1 MSQPAYKILD
11 EQIFT
16 SGHYM
21 LVPIRSKDRY
31 KIMKWRNEQ
40 MFHLRQDKELTVE
53 DQDVYFENTVA
64 KLFNQDQPKQIL
76 FSFVKDKECI
86 GYGGLVH
93 INWKQRIAEVSF
105 LMDTELEKVQFKKL
119 WLLYLDMI
127 EKVAFSELDLVK
139 IYVYAF
145 DLRPHLYPIL
155 TLSGF
160 VFDERI
166 KNKIQYKNNCIDV
179 VIHSKYIS
187 DETY

>member
-1 MSQPAYKILD
+1 MKTTYTCLDKQIYKD
-11 EQIFT
+11 KEF
-16 SGHYM
+16 Y
-21 LVPIRSKDRY
+21 LVPIRNEDRY
-31 KIMKWRNEQ
+31 KIMQWRNEQ
-40 MFHLRQDKELTVE
+40 MFHLRQDKALTTL
-53 DQDVYFENTVA
+53 DQDAYFENTIS
-64 KLFNQDQPKQIL
+64 KLFGQKQPKQIL
-76 FSFVKDKECI
+76 FSLLKEEKCI

-93 INWKQRIAEVSF
+93 IDWKQRTAEVSF
-105 LMDTELEKVQFKKL
+105 LMDTELEKVKFKKL

-127 EKVAFSELDLVK
+127 EKVAFDELDLVK

-160 VFDERI
+160 IFEERI

>member
-1 MSQPAYKILD
+1 MYQCLEK
-11 EQIFT
+11 EKFT
-16 SGHYM
+16 ESVFS
-21 LVPIRSKDRY
+21 LVPIRWEDRY
-31 KIMKWRNEQ
+31 EIMQWRNEQ
-40 MFHLRQDKELTVE
+40 IYHLRQDKLLTRE
-53 DQDVYFENTVA
+53 DQDAYFENTIS
-64 KLFNQDQPKQIL
+64 KLFGQKQPKQIL
-76 FSFVKDKECI
+76 FSLLKEEKCI

-93 INWKQRIAEVSF
+93 IDWKQRIAEVSF
-105 LMDTELEKVQFKKL
+105 LMDTKLEKVQFKKL
-119 WLLYLDMI
+119 WLLYLNMI

>member
-1 MSQPAYKILD
+1 MKTTYTCFDKQIYKD
-11 EQIFT
+11 KEF
-16 SGHYM
+16 S
-21 LVPIRSKDRY
+21 LVPIRNEDRY
-31 KIMKWRNEQ
+31 KIMQWRNEQ
-40 MFHLRQDKELTVE
+40 MFHLRQDKALTTL
-53 DQDVYFENTVA
+53 DQDAYFENTIS
-64 KLFNQDQPKQIL
+64 KLFGQKQPKQIL
-76 FSFVKDKECI
+76 FSLLKKEKCV

-93 INWKQRIAEVSF
+93 IDWKQRTAEVSF
-105 LMDTELEKVQFKKL
+105 LMDTELEKVKFKKL

-127 EKVAFSELDLVK
+127 EKVAFDELDLVK